1 MMAEWQKAAAEKR
14 QSLLNLIPDEWVVP
28 VPPPP
33 EVQRDITGEYVRQYL
48 NKDEVDITESEV
60 SNILRRIH
68 EGQWKARDVT
78 AAFCHRAALAHQLTN
93 CLHEIF
99 FEAALNDAQALDDHF
114 AATGELKGPLH
125 GLPISLKDQFHVKD
139 VETTMGY
146 VGWIG
151 TFQGEKGTGNEKVFE
166 SELVR
171 ELRDLGAI
179 LYCKTS
185 VPHTLMTGETINNII
200 GYVPNP
206 KNRLLTAG
214 GSSGGEGALLGLRG
228 SCLGVGTDIGGSVRF
243 PSAFNGLYGL
253 RPSSGRLPYEGMANS
268 MDGQNTVLSV
278 LGPMA
283 HSVDAV
289 KLFTKSVLSR
299 QPWLHDPAVVEI
311 PWRESIFQST
321 LNRSKPMVFGILAND
336 GYVAVQ
342 PPVERALRKV
352 ADTLKSLGHILVDWD
367 PPSHKRAVDIA
378 SAAYGLDGGSD
389 VFAALGLSNEPMA
402 KQVAQTFGNERRAE
416 NTASQIAVLNVKK
429 REYQKEYMEYW
440 NSTSKLND
448 LQEPVT
454 AVIAPISTFAAPQ
467 PEKFNYYGYATFVN
481 VLDYSAV
488 TIPVTHCDKDIDVFD
503 ERYVPMNSLDE
514 ETWKDYDAET
524 YHGALVGLQLVGR
537 RFEEEKIIALAAIIA
552 GAL

>member
-1 MMAEWQKAAAEKR
+1 
-14 QSLLNLIPDEWVVP
+14 
-28 VPPPP
+28 
-33 EVQRDITGEYVRQYL
+33 
-48 NKDEVDITESEV
+48 
-60 SNILRRIH
+60 
-68 EGQWKARDVT
+68 
-78 AAFCHRAALAHQLTN
+78 
-93 CLHEIF
+93 
-99 FEAALNDAQALDDHF
+99 
-114 AATGELKGPLH
+114 
-125 GLPISLKDQFHVKD
+125 
-139 VETTMGY
+139 MGY

-151 TFQGEKGTGNEKVFE
+151 TFQGEKGTGKEKVFE

-206 KNRLLTAG
+206 KNRLLSAG

-268 MDGQNTVLSV
+268 MDGQSTVLSV

-289 KLFTKSVLSR
+289 KLFTESVLSR

-321 LNRSKPMVFGILAND
+321 LTRSKPMVFGVLAND

-342 PPVERALRKV
+342 PPVERALKKV
-352 ADTLKSLGHILVDWD
+352 ADTLKSLGHILIDWD

-378 SAAYGLDGGSD
+378 VRLAPPLSTVSLL
-389 VFAALGLSNEPMA
+389 LG
-402 KQVAQTFGNERRAE
+402 
-416 NTASQIAVLNVKK
+416 
-429 REYQKEYMEYW
+429 
-440 NSTSKLND
+440 
-448 LQEPVT
+448 
-454 AVIAPISTFAAPQ
+454 
-467 PEKFNYYGYATFVN
+467 
-481 VLDYSAV
+481 
-488 TIPVTHCDKDIDVFD
+488 
-503 ERYVPMNSLDE
+503 
-514 ETWKDYDAET
+514 
-524 YHGALVGLQLVGR
+524 
-537 RFEEEKIIALAAIIA
+537 
-552 GAL
+552 